1 MMDAADQF
9 PNTLT
14 QTRLLVPVQNRF
26 RQALMDVAFFHIPK
40 TAGTSVSSFFMERF
54 SRANCYVQSDP
65 FDSVKRNVGGQ
76 PIYYGGHMD
85 WDLFQAFPLK
95 CISFTFFRDPKSR
108 LVSVYNFSRQAFSRE
123 TLSSEQRSSLNP
135 AAAAALQYDF
145 ADWLKFLADGGRPD
159 GGRPARGPNSQN
171 GNDNTYVRCL
181 LGRKACTGIRRLSF
195 QIDGPEMMLARERL
209 RKFVAIGMAEDFDR
223 SMHLVSHAIGVE
235 PPEQHELIAKNIT
248 QVKSRLSFSDR
259 IQTLLHE
266 LTMYDRALY
275 DYATTLYR
283 EQLLAYAVK
292 MPPSQ
297 QFRDILLH
305 EQNR

>member
-1 MMDAADQF
+1 MRDAADQF
-9 PNTLT
+9 PNTLA

-26 RQALMDVAFFHIPK
+26 RKALMDVAFFHVPK

-54 SRANCYVQSDP
+54 SRENCYVQSDP
-65 FDSVKRNVGGQ
+65 FDSVKRNVEGQ

-85 WDLFQAFPLK
+85 WDLFQSFPYK
-95 CISFTFFRDPKSR
+95 CLSFTFFRDPKSR
-108 LVSVYNFSRQAFSRE
+108 LVSVYNFSRQAFSGG

-135 AAAAALQYDF
+135 AAVAALQYDF
-145 ADWLKFLADGGRPD
+145 ADWLKFLANGGRSTGDPI
-159 GGRPARGPNSQN
+159 SQN
-171 GNDNTYVRCL
+171 GNDNTYLRCL
-181 LGRKACTGIRRLSF
+181 LGREACTGIRRLSF

-235 PPEQHELIAKNIT
+235 PPGQHELIAKNIT
-248 QVKSRLSFSDR
+248 QMKSRLRFTDQV
-259 IQTLLHE
+259 QTLLNE
-266 LTMYDRALY
+266 LTTYDRALY
-275 DYATTLYR
+275 DYASRLYR

-297 QFRDILLH
+297 RFREYIAS
-305 EQNR
+305 